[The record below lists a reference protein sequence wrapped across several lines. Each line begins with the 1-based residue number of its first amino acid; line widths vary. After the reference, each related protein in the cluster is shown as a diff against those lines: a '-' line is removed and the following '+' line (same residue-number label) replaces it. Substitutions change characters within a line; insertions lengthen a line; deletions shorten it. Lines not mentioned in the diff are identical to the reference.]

1 MVTRNGSPGRVG
13 IVAALWICA
22 ALLTPAAADSSQPGH
37 LRLIDRLDRP
47 SDGYCLDILGVGTN
61 LRVDVPIFAH
71 NCKPALTPD
80 SAVALTD
87 DGAIHFV
94 AVDLC
99 VTASGVN
106 GRALPGAAIILRP
119 CDGNAAFFESGPL
132 QRFDFHKDG
141 RVQLK
146 GSELCLAVGDVSATT
161 YSVRDR
167 WRVLSVEDCG
177 STPAALSRWEF
188 NADPGSES

>member
-1 MVTRNGSPGRVG
+1 MTRNAAPERVG
-13 IVAALWICA
+13 IFAALCISA
-22 ALLTPAAADSSQPGH
+22 APLLPAVADSQHPGH

-80 SAVALTD
+80 SAVTLTQ
-87 DGAIHFV
+87 DGTIRFP

-119 CDGNAAFFESGPL
+119 CGGNAAFFESGPL
-132 QRFDFHKDG
+132 QRFDFHTDG

-146 GSELCLAVGDVSATT
+146 GSDLCLAVGDVSATT

-167 WRVLSVEDCG
+167 WRVLSVEDCD
-177 STPAALSRWEF
+177 STPPALSRWEF
-188 NADPGSES
+188 DPDPGSES